1 MTVGCKTGVG
11 GFADGLAD
19 GLGRAKGLRAVV
31 SSKKGGAVYSEGVVK
46 KQRCC
51 NRSLGGSELSIQG
64 SLKEEGRRRRR
75 CGDVR

>member
-46 KQRCC
+46 KLFDTWSAATRKITEYLVV
-51 NRSLGGSELSIQG
+51 RGRDA
-64 SLKEEGRRRRR
+64 EEMQ
-75 CGDVR
+75 